1 MKEWIKRGIY
11 LLISL
16 YTTLSLVSP
25 PVNKFNDYLF
35 ISSEGKADISLI
47 QFREGSISSTGVSNS
62 IKVVQGDIDN
72 LKGNKLYEAL
82 HRGRDIQTPN
92 KEEVL
97 AKYRVSSPFGWR
109 IHPVLGSRRFHSGVD
124 LGMPIGTPLYN
135 PTRLNGIVNS
145 WSDQMGANVNGL
157 VCDLDLKNSK
167 GELMGIQLRY
177 VHMSR
182 CNDGNKEAYEKVGE
196 SGNTGRSTGPHLHLT
211 LKIEGDVIPASRAI
225 MEALVDPKG
234 KGL

>member
-1 MKEWIKRGIY
+1 MRDIIKWGVY
-11 LLISL
+11 LFISV

-25 PVNKFNDYLF
+25 PVNKFSDYLF
-35 ISSEGKADISLI
+35 TSPDSKSDISLI
-47 QFREGSISSTGVSNS
+47 QFEEGSTSEVTTVSNP
-62 IKVVQGDIDN
+62 IEVVQGDIDN

-92 KEEVL
+92 KEEIL
-97 AKYRVSSPFGWR
+97 AGYRVSSPFGWR
-109 IHPVLGSRRFHSGVD
+109 THPVLGDRRFHSGVD
-124 LGMPIGTPLYN
+124 LGMRIGTPLYN
-135 PTRLNGIVNS
+135 PTRLNGVVKS
-145 WSDQMGANVNGL
+145 WSDGINGL

-167 GELMGIQLRY
+167 GELVGIQLRY

-182 CNDGNKEAYEKVGE
+182 CNVGNKKAYEKIGE

-211 LKIEGDVIPASRAI
+211 LKVEGNVIPASRAI
-225 MEALVDPKG
+225 LEALVNPRG